1 VNSSR
6 SFLLA
11 FLILC
16 TISIAAC
23 GLGHNPPKT
32 LEGIFVHPRSASAYS
47 NSNQSQV
54 VYSVVAGYT
63 GADDVPITSGIDWQI
78 LGSWVSFDPSSG
90 TATCMQ
96 PAPPDNFLM
105 PKAATVQATATVE
118 GKTFSDTGLL
128 YCL

>member
-1 VNSSR
+1 MNSSR

-63 GADDVPITSGIDWQI
+63 GADDVPITSGIDSVPSLGMTTSIGPLSTHFI
-78 LGSWVSFDPSSG
+78 L
-90 TATCMQ
+90 
-96 PAPPDNFLM
+96 
-105 PKAATVQATATVE
+105 
-118 GKTFSDTGLL
+118 
-128 YCL
+128 